1 MKRIF
6 LTVILLLIANTA
18 HAIVNCTGTIRNVYK
33 WDHFETLSIRLNLDG
48 GEVSHYISLP
58 TKSDESMALM
68 AFASKTKVS
77 FYWAAEDVTACVNGW
92 SQNKKFY
99 GYFVVGE

>member
-6 LTVILLLIANTA
+6 IIISLLMLSNMA
-18 HAIVNCTGTIRNVYK
+18 HAVANCTGTIRNVYK
-33 WDHFETLSIRLNLDG
+33 WDHFETISIRLNLDG
-48 GEVSHYISLP
+48 GGISNYISLP

-68 AFASKTKVS
+68 AFASKTKVQI
-77 FYWAAEDVTACVNGW
+77 YWSAEDVSACKNGW
-92 SQNKKFY
+92 SHNKKLE